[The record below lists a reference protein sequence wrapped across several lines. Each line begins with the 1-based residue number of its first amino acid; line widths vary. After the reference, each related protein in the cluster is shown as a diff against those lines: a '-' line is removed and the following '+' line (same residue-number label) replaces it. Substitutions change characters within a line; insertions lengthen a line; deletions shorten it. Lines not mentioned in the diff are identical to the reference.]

1 MSNHSFVIFSVSV
14 CETEASYSLPEFIF
28 SSLYLIPFL
37 TVSVNLLLHK
47 PFPYSGIFNII
58 LILSSSTLKK
68 NKGKKKAFF
77 NLVAFW
83 KWCLVFSPPS
93 LQCQAKILAPLLCP
107 FLFQWFF
114 FFFWPHNLDT
124 AIWLLS
130 EISTFLSLFSD
141 SLLWLL
147 FSFKYTLTFSKLIYF
162 PGASISLT
170 DDSSIFAGFLGGLEV
185 RVCPQWGRHGLDPWC
200 GKIPWR
206 RKWQPTPVF
215 WSIPGTE
222 EPGGLQSKALQRVR
236 YNWATK
242 HTHTTSLTQFQ
253 TSIPN
258 ASWSIL

>member
-77 NLVAFW
+77 KLVAFW

-114 FFFWPHNLDT
+114 FFFFDLT
-124 AIWLLS
+124 TLTLLFGSFLKFLLS
-130 EISTFLSLFSD
+130 CHCFLILFFD
-141 SLLWLL
+141 Y
-147 FSFKYTLTFSKLIYF
+147 FSPLNIHLPS
-162 PGASISLT
+162 A
-170 DDSSIFAGFLGGLEV
+170 
-185 RVCPQWGRHGLDPWC
+185 
-200 GKIPWR
+200 
-206 RKWQPTPVF
+206 
-215 WSIPGTE
+215 
-222 EPGGLQSKALQRVR
+222 
-236 YNWATK
+236 N
-242 HTHTTSLTQFQ
+242 
-253 TSIPN
+253 
-258 ASWSIL
+258 

>member
-77 NLVAFW
+77 KLVAFW

-114 FFFWPHNLDT
+114 FFFLTSQPWHCYLAPFWNFYFPVIVFWFSSLT
-124 AIWLLS
+124 
-130 EISTFLSLFSD
+130 TFLL
-141 SLLWLL
+141 
-147 FSFKYTLTFSKLIYF
+147 
-162 PGASISLT
+162 
-170 DDSSIFAGFLGGLEV
+170 
-185 RVCPQWGRHGLDPWC
+185 
-200 GKIPWR
+200 
-206 RKWQPTPVF
+206 
-215 WSIPGTE
+215 
-222 EPGGLQSKALQRVR
+222 
-236 YNWATK
+236 
-242 HTHTTSLTQFQ
+242 
-253 TSIPN
+253 
-258 ASWSIL
+258 